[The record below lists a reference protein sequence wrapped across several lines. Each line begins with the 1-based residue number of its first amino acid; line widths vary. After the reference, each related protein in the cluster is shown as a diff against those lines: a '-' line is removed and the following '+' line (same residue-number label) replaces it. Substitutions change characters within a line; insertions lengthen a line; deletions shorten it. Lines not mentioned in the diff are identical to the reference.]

1 MFGYVPQYCGVQRLS
16 LESVVGTD
24 FLDFKVLAK
33 AAPRGGKRKQQPKEA
48 PSANP
53 GLRDNKANSGFR
65 EPQVFAR

>member
-33 AAPRGGKRKQQPKEA
+33 AAPLWRKEKTAAKGGTKR
-48 PSANP
+48 
-53 GLRDNKANSGFR
+53 
-65 EPQVFAR
+65 